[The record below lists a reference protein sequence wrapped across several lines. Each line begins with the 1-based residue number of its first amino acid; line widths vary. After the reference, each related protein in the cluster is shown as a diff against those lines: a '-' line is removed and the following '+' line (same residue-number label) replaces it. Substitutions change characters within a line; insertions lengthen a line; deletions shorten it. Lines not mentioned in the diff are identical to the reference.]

1 MEDFY
6 STIKNNSNLFINFMN
21 KAMIASPQ
29 VQDNFLKVTNNVA
42 NTIYKLLKHG
52 NHIVDLEYIPNDFWI
67 KNKNKTVAFVDGGV
81 DKASIIST
89 APLSI
94 RAGSYIVNK
103 SKQKELFEENM
114 IFLGDLYDPNNEL
127 YEFLEDAHEEEALLS
142 RKKDGARIIFEAAT
156 LVKHV
161 LMKQRTAD
169 I

>member
-1 MEDFY
+1 
-6 STIKNNSNLFINFMN
+6 MN
-21 KAMIASPQ
+21 KAITASPQ

-103 SKQKELFEENM
+103 
-114 IFLGDLYDPNNEL
+114 
-127 YEFLEDAHEEEALLS
+127 
-142 RKKDGARIIFEAAT
+142 
-156 LVKHV
+156 
-161 LMKQRTAD
+161 
-169 I
+169 

>member
-1 MEDFY
+1 MKDFY

-21 KAMIASPQ
+21 KAITASPQ

-89 APLSI
+89 IFSLCS
-94 RAGSYIVNK
+94 
-103 SKQKELFEENM
+103 LFK
-114 IFLGDLYDPNNEL
+114 F
-127 YEFLEDAHEEEALLS
+127 
-142 RKKDGARIIFEAAT
+142 K
-156 LVKHV
+156 
-161 LMKQRTAD
+161 
-169 I
+169 